1 MEEEQSTKKSFLP
14 KPDFIK
20 KIILSGELQRFTV
33 YLSAIIP
40 SIILIILAV
49 LSLIGLFDPLIIT
62 IDKDSYI
69 SLGDWYDFVILAI
82 IVSTGIFGIYE
93 FLRIRRIRKINE
105 RFPDFVRDL
114 AESRRAGMTFTKAI
128 LYSSKGNYGML
139 TPEIQKIAQQISWG
153 SSVSNALKDFSKRV
167 KTRLIRRTISL
178 IIEASRTGGNVADV
192 LDAASRDAREIS
204 LIDSER
210 RAGMVSYIA
219 IIYVGLGVFLL
230 IILILTKTLIP
241 SLEGEGFSGLSST
254 ISGASGIAS
263 NRITV
268 SDITSL
274 FFAASVVQ
282 SIFMGIVVGIFEE
295 RDIISGIKHIFIMVF
310 ITWIIFKFVIPL

>member
-20 KIILSGELQRFTV
+20 KIILSGELTRFTI

-69 SLGDWYDFVILAI
+69 SIGDWYDFVILAI

-153 SSVSNALKDFSKRV
+153 NSVNNALKDFSKRV
-167 KTRLIRRTISL
+167 KTKLIRRTISL

-210 RAGMVSYIA
+210 RAGMMSYVA

-241 SLEGEGFSGLSST
+241 SLQGEGFSGLSST
-254 ISGASGIAS
+254 ISSAGGIAS

-268 SDITSL
+268 SDISGL

-295 RDIISGIKHIFIMVF
+295 RDIISGIKHIFIMVL
-310 ITWIIFKFVIPL
+310 ITWIIFKFIIPL